1 PTTGTPAPGG
11 PARGGHAWAPTGPG
25 QGCAYPNFCP
35 QFQQAG
41 SRKSTVA
48 PQFAQGSAPKTMVIT
63 RIMCSSLLWAGEG
76 VGHSSIPSPI
86 FSAPSR
92 RGDRKPLG
100 EGAEVDRAPSGEAP
114 LRCLSG
120 CTEPKVLTV
129 SGEGVFVRDFP
140 GRAHKQNPAGKI
152 FYALRGCAQISIR
165 PFCPTESPCLC
176 ARRTTSRPLR
186 SSGVVVA

>member
-1 PTTGTPAPGG
+1 MLARGG
-11 PARGGHAWAPTGPG
+11 CPARGGHAWAPTGPG

-41 SRKSTVA
+41 SRESTVA
-48 PQFAQGSAPKTMVIT
+48 PQLAQGSAPYTMFIE
-63 RIMCSSLLWAGEG
+63 RIMFLRWSRTGAG
-76 VGHSSIPSPI
+76 PSHGPLPI
-86 FSAPSR
+86 FSAPSHW
-92 RGDRKPLG
+92 GDRKPLG

-140 GRAHKQNPAGKI
+140 GPAHKQNPAGKI